1 MFKTF
6 FLKEVITGLKRPM
19 IYIFLVIFTIIS
31 AAGTVNLDIT
41 FGGATGNVFKNAP
54 YVVSMYT
61 ANLCIIALLIATA
74 YFNNAALKDYQNNF
88 AGILFSTSIHKK
100 SYYFGRFFG
109 GLVLATIPLLGVFLG
124 FSIGTEIG
132 LEAGIENA
140 KTIGALHPKVFINN
154 FLLFVLP
161 NMFVSGAIIFAIA
174 NKWKSTIISF
184 IATII
189 IIVFYLLS
197 GTFINDI
204 STEGLAALT
213 DVIGVRAYTIDTK
226 YFTPTEKNTQ
236 VVSFSGWLLINRL
249 LWVSI
254 GIGTLIIS
262 YFSFSF
268 VQKQQKIK
276 VSKKRSRKNT
286 ATQLFYLPK
295 INSSFNFNTSWLQY
309 VSFFKSNL
317 YTILKSNTFKILL
330 FFGVLI
336 LINKLINGFEYYGL
350 QSYHVTSKMLAFNR
364 PISTIMGMII
374 LVFFSGELVWRER
387 KNSINQ
393 VIDSTSHVS
402 LTILLAKISSLITIS
417 LLFDIML
424 IIISIIYQLFN
435 GYTNPEITIYLQD
448 LLYAGLPTYVIWSCV
463 LISLQIF
470 INNKYLTYFV
480 SILLIFLIEF
490 LVIDILGIKSY
501 MVNLGFSPSYT
512 YSDMNGFSRV
522 LTSKNWFNVYWTLFG
537 ILLVTMASLFWI
549 RGTVKGIKNRFKSA
563 KKHITKNY
571 GLTFLICAFLFGLT
585 ASFVYYNT
593 QILNTYHTAIEIKK
607 MQESYEKKYK
617 KYEHIVQPKTVA
629 IKYNVDMYPNERN
642 VISKSIVTIENKS
655 DSPIDSLHY
664 SLYYFLGEGNGNVDL
679 QKSNWIKKLSI
690 PNSKLVLNDKE
701 LGYQVFKLE
710 TPLAPCA
717 TMDITVNTAYI
728 SQGFENEISNIRVV
742 ENGTFFDSTHILP
755 STGYEPYNELMNE
768 TDRKQAGLKPRK
780 STTTLEE
787 KDAENLQENYIT
799 RKASDWVD
807 IETIISTTADQIAIS
822 PGSLIKQWTTD
833 GRVYYH
839 YKNDHQSINFT
850 NFMSARYEVAKK
862 KWNDINVE
870 VYYHKSHAYNISI
883 MQDAVEKSLKYY
895 TKNFGPYFHKQ
906 ARIVEIPKY
915 YNFAQAF
922 PGTMP
927 YTEGGGFI
935 TNLTNKNDNN
945 VIYSIIAHEMA
956 HQYWAHQVIG
966 ANIEGATMLS
976 ESFAEYSAL
985 MVMKNELKDD
995 LKMKKLLA
1003 YDFERYLTGRSNET
1017 QKEVPLI
1024 KVKDQGYIHYGKG
1037 SLVLYALQDYI
1048 GEEKVNETLKEF
1060 LNAYKYKGAPYPT
1073 TLDFINYLQPKIPN
1087 DLQFLLTDWF
1097 KEITLYDYSIKKA
1110 TYKTLHNGNY
1120 EVTLAINASK
1130 IKVDSLAK
1138 EHKVNP
1144 HNWVDIGLFSED
1156 KDELLIS
1163 KRVLIDTEEMSF
1175 TLEVDQLPVEA
1186 VIDPKRLLIELNID
1200 DNIQSVRKISK

>member
-6 FLKEVITGLKRPM
+6 FIKEVITGLKRPM

-31 AAGTVNLDIT
+31 AAGTINLDIT

-88 AGILFSTSIHKK
+88 AGILFSTSIHKA

-109 GLVLATIPLLGVFLG
+109 GLVLATLPLLGVFLG
-124 FSIGTEIG
+124 FSIVTEIG

-140 KTIGALHPKVFINN
+140 KTISALQPKTFINN

-174 NKWKSTIISF
+174 TKWKSTIISF

-204 STEGLAALT
+204 STEGLAAIT
-213 DVIGVRAYTIDTK
+213 DMIGLRAYTIDTK
-226 YFTPTEKNTQ
+226 YFTPIEKNTQ

-254 GIGTLIIS
+254 GIATLMVS
-262 YFSFSF
+262 YSSFSF

-276 VSKKRSRKNT
+276 KSKKHVIRNT
-286 ATQLFYLPK
+286 STQILYLPK
-295 INSSFNFNTSWLQY
+295 INSSFNFHTSWLQF
-309 VSFFKSNL
+309 VSFLKSNL
-317 YTILKSNTFKILL
+317 YTILKSSTFKILL

-364 PISTIMGMII
+364 PISMIMGMIL

-387 KNSINQ
+387 KNSISE
-393 VIDSTSHVS
+393 VIDSTPHIS

-417 LLFDIML
+417 LLFDILL
-424 IIISIIYQLFN
+424 IIISIVYQLFN
-435 GYTNPEITIYLQD
+435 GYTNPEITVYLQD
-448 LLYAGLPTYVIWSCV
+448 FLYAGLPTYVIWSCI

-501 MVNLGFSPSYT
+501 MVNLGFSPTYT

-522 LTSKNWFNVYWTLFG
+522 LTAKNWFNAYWILFG
-537 ILLVTMASLFWI
+537 ILSVTIASLFWN
-549 RGTVKGIKNRFKSA
+549 RGVIKGTKNRLKSA
-563 KKHITKNY
+563 KKHVTKNY
-571 GLTFLICAFLFGLT
+571 VLTLFICTFLFGIT

-593 QILNTYHTAIEIKK
+593 QILNTYHTTNEIKK
-607 MQESYEKKYK
+607 MQESYERKYK
-617 KYEHIVQPKTVA
+617 KYEHLVQPKNVA
-629 IKYNVDMYPNERN
+629 IQYNIDIYPNERN
-642 VISKSIVTIENKS
+642 VISKSIITIENKS
-655 DSPIDSLHY
+655 DSPIDALHY
-664 SLYYFLGEGNGNVDL
+664 SLYYFLGEGNENVDL
-679 QKSNWIKKLSI
+679 QKSNWIKKLTI
-690 PNSKLVLNDKE
+690 PNSKLVLNDEE
-701 LGYQVFKLE
+701 LGYQIFKLK
-710 TPLAPCA
+710 TPLAPNA
-717 TMDITVNTAYI
+717 RMDIIVDTEYI
-728 SQGFENEISNIRVV
+728 SHGFENNISNIRVV

-768 TDRKQAGLKPRK
+768 NDRKQAGLKPRK

-807 IETIISTTADQIAIS
+807 IETIISTTADQTAIS
-822 PGSLIKQWTTD
+822 PGSLIKQWTAD

-862 KWNDINVE
+862 KWNDIDVE

-1048 GEEKVNETLKEF
+1048 GEEKVNEALKEF

-1073 TLDFINYLQPKIPN
+1073 TLDFITYLQPKIPN

-1120 EVTLAINASK
+1120 EVTLTINASK
-1130 IKVDSLAK
+1130 IKVDSLGK
-1138 EHKVNP
+1138 KYKVNP
-1144 HNWVDIGLFSED
+1144 HNWVNIGLFSED
-1156 KDELLIS
+1156 KNEFLIS
-1163 KRVLIDTEEMSF
+1163 KRVLIDTEEKSL
-1175 TLEVDQLPVEA
+1175 TLEVDQLPLEA

-1200 DNIQSVRKISK
+1200 DNTYQIEESK

>member
-1 MFKTF
+1 MFRTF
-6 FLKEVITGLKRPM
+6 FLKEIVTGLKRPM
-19 IYIFLVIFTIIS
+19 IYIFLAIFTIIS

-88 AGILFSTSIHKK
+88 SGILFSTSINKA

-109 GLVLATIPLLGVFLG
+109 SLFLATTPLLGVFLG
-124 FSIGTEIG
+124 FSIGTEIS

-140 KTIGALHPKVFINN
+140 KTISVLQPKIFINN

-189 IIVFYLLS
+189 IIVFYLIS

-213 DVIGVRAYTIDTK
+213 DVIGLRAYTIDTK
-226 YFTPTEKNTQ
+226 YFTPIEKNTE

-254 GIGTLIIS
+254 GIGTLMIS

-276 VSKKRSRKNT
+276 KSNKRSTNNES
-286 ATQLFYLPK
+286 TQIFYLPK
-295 INSSFNFNTSWLQY
+295 INSSFNFNTSWLQF

-317 YTILKSNTFKILL
+317 YTILKSNTFKIVL

-387 KNSINQ
+387 KNSINE
-393 VIDSTSHVS
+393 VIDSTPHIS
-402 LTILLAKISSLITIS
+402 LTILLAKISSLITIC
-417 LLFDIML
+417 LLFDIFL
-424 IIISIIYQLFN
+424 IITSIVYQLFN
-435 GYTNPEITIYLQD
+435 GYTNPEIGIYLQD
-448 LLYAGLPTYVIWSCV
+448 FLYAGLPTYVIWSCI

-470 INNKYLTYFV
+470 INSKYLAYFV

-522 LTSKNWFNVYWTLFG
+522 LTATNWFNIYWILFG
-537 ILLVTMASLFWI
+537 LLLVTIASLFWI
-549 RGTVKGIKNRFKSA
+549 RGSIKGIKNRFTSA
-563 KKHITKNY
+563 KKHITKKY
-571 GLTFLICAFLFGLT
+571 ALTFFICAFLFGLT
-585 ASFVYYNT
+585 ASFTYYNT
-593 QILNTYHTAIEIKK
+593 QVLNTYHTSIEIKK

-617 KYEHIVQPKTVA
+617 KYEHVMQPKTVA
-629 IKYNVDMYPNERN
+629 IQYNVDIYPNERN
-642 VISKSIVTIENKS
+642 IISKSIVTIENKS
-655 DSPIDSLHY
+655 NSPIDSLHY
-664 SLYYFLGEGNGNVDL
+664 SLFYFLREGNENVGL
-679 QKSNWIKKLSI
+679 QKSNWIKKISI
-690 PNSKLVLNDKE
+690 PNSKLVLNDEE
-701 LGYQVFKLE
+701 LGYQIFKLE
-710 TPLAPCA
+710 TPLAPNS
-717 TMDITVNTAYI
+717 TMDIIVDTEYI

-768 TDRKQAGLKPRK
+768 IDRKKAGLKPRK
-780 STTTLEE
+780 PTTTLEE
-787 KDAENLQENYIT
+787 KDAENLKENYIT

-807 IETIISTTADQIAIS
+807 IETIISTADNQIAIS
-822 PGSLIKQWTTD
+822 PGSLLKKWATD
-833 GRVYYH
+833 RRVYFK

-862 KWNDINVE
+862 KWNDIDIE
-870 VYYHKSHAYNISI
+870 VYYHKAHHYNVSM
-883 MQDAVEKSLKYY
+883 MQDAVEKSLNYY
-895 TKNFGPYFHKQ
+895 IENFGPYFHKQ

-966 ANIEGATMLS
+966 ANVEGATMLS
-976 ESFAEYSAL
+976 ESFSEYAAL

-1048 GEEKVNETLKEF
+1048 GEEKVNEALKEF
-1060 LNAYKYKGAPYPT
+1060 LNAYKYKEAPYPT
-1073 TLDFINYLQPKIPN
+1073 TLDFITYLKPKIPN
-1087 DLQFLLTDWF
+1087 HLQFLLTDWF
-1097 KEITLYDYSIKKA
+1097 KEITLYEYRIKKA
-1110 TYKTLHNGNY
+1110 TYTTLDTGNY
-1120 EVTLAINASK
+1120 EVNISINASK
-1130 IKVDSLAK
+1130 IKIDSLGK

-1144 HNWVDIGLFSED
+1144 YNWVDIGLFSED
-1156 KDELLIS
+1156 NNKLLIS
-1163 KRVLIDTEEMSF
+1163 KRVLIDQEEMNF
-1175 TLEVDQLPVEA
+1175 TFEVDQLPVEA

-1200 DNIQSVRKISK
+1200 DNTYQIEESN